1 MDFKCKIVHK
11 RGTGG
16 IMNGKINLATDING
30 HKVCKFEDEK
40 IAVTI
45 VLKKDY
51 SDIEEK
57 LRDIDILKD
66 IEKALESV
74 SVTDEFKELV
84 DSYGY
89 LNVDKIE
96 G

>member
-1 MDFKCKIVHK
+1 MI
-11 RGTGG
+11 GE
-16 IMNGKINLATDING
+16 INFATDING
-30 HKVCKFEDEK
+30 HKVCKFEDDK
-40 IAVTI
+40 ITVTI

-51 SDIEEK
+51 SDVEAK
-57 LRDIDILKD
+57 LRDVDILND

-74 SVTDEFKELV
+74 TVTDEFKELV

-89 LNVDKIE
+89 LSIDKIE

>member
-1 MDFKCKIVHK
+1 MKMENKIK
-11 RGTGG
+11 
-16 IMNGKINLATDING
+16 LSTDING
-30 HKVCKFEDEK
+30 HKVCEFEDKK

-51 SDIEEK
+51 SDVEEK
-57 LRDIDILKD
+57 LRDINILKD
-66 IEKALESV
+66 IEEALESV
-74 SVTDEFKELV
+74 TSTDKFRELV

-89 LNVDKIE
+89 LNVDRIE

>member
-1 MDFKCKIVHK
+1 MDGNIS
-11 RGTGG
+11 
-16 IMNGKINLATDING
+16 LATDING

-40 IAVTI
+40 ITVTI

-51 SDIEEK
+51 SDVEAK
-57 LRDIDILKD
+57 LRDVNILKD
-66 IEKALESV
+66 IERALESA
-74 SVTDEFKELV
+74 TTTNKFKELV

-89 LNVDKIE
+89 LNVDRIE

>member
-1 MDFKCKIVHK
+1 MRVYVVMKMEKKIK
-11 RGTGG
+11 
-16 IMNGKINLATDING
+16 LSTDIHG
-30 HKVCKFEDEK
+30 HKVCEFEDDK

-51 SDIEEK
+51 SDVEKK
-57 LRDIDILKD
+57 LRDTDILKD

-74 SVTDEFKELV
+74 TETDKFKELV

-89 LNVDKIE
+89 LKVDRIE

>member
-1 MDFKCKIVHK
+1 MCGDRMENKIK
-11 RGTGG
+11 
-16 IMNGKINLATDING
+16 LSTDING
-30 HKVCKFEDEK
+30 HKVCEFEDDK
-40 IAVTI
+40 ISLTI

-51 SDIEEK
+51 SDVEKK
-57 LRDIDILKD
+57 LRDVDILKD

-74 SVTDEFKELV
+74 TATDKFKELV

-89 LNVDKIE
+89 LNVDRIE

>member
-1 MDFKCKIVHK
+1 
-11 RGTGG
+11 
-16 IMNGKINLATDING
+16 MNSEINFATDING
-30 HKVCKFEDEK
+30 HKVCKFEDDK
-40 IAVTI
+40 IEVTI

-51 SDIEEK
+51 SDIEAK
-57 LRDIDILKD
+57 LRDVDILKD

-74 SVTDEFKELV
+74 TVTDEFKELV

-89 LNVDKIE
+89 LNIDKIE

>member
-1 MDFKCKIVHK
+1 
-11 RGTGG
+11 
-16 IMNGKINLATDING
+16 MNGKINLATDING

-57 LRDIDILKD
+57 LRDSDILKD
-66 IEKALESV
+66 IERALESV

-89 LNVDKIE
+89 LKVDKIE

>member
-1 MDFKCKIVHK
+1 
-11 RGTGG
+11 
-16 IMNGKINLATDING
+16 MNGKINLATDING
-30 HKVCKFEDEK
+30 NKVCKFEDEK

-66 IEKALESV
+66 IEGALESV

>member
-1 MDFKCKIVHK
+1 
-11 RGTGG
+11 
-16 IMNGKINLATDING
+16 MNGKINLATDING

-66 IEKALESV
+66 IERALESV

-89 LNVDKIE
+89 LKVDKIE

>member
-1 MDFKCKIVHK
+1 MEEKIQ
-11 RGTGG
+11 
-16 IMNGKINLATDING
+16 LSTDING
-30 HKVCKFEDEK
+30 NKVCKFEDEK
-40 IAVTI
+40 ITVTI
-45 VLKKDY
+45 ILKKDY

-66 IEKALESV
+66 IEGALET
-74 SVTDEFKELV
+74 VTTTDKFKELV

-89 LNVDKIE
+89 LDLDRIE

>member
-1 MDFKCKIVHK
+1 
-11 RGTGG
+11 
-16 IMNGKINLATDING
+16 MNGEINFATDING
-30 HKVCKFEDEK
+30 HKVCKFEDDK
-40 IAVTI
+40 ITVTI

-51 SDIEEK
+51 SDIEDK
-57 LRDIDILKD
+57 LRDVDILKD

-74 SVTDEFKELV
+74 TVTDEFKELV

-89 LNVDKIE
+89 LSIDKIE